1 MMESYLE
8 GRRWVQSGISLLG
21 LAPNARC
28 LAFGAQL
35 LPVKGFDVGTAAL
48 NLSFQKRRT
57 TGGRKHPVTR
67 KGLSTAKVGENPDL

>member
-21 LAPNARC
+21 LAAARC

-35 LPVKGFDVGTAAL
+35 LPLKGFDVGTAAL